1 VPTADALVLGG
12 GPAGLGAALALAR
25 GGADVML
32 VEESGVP
39 GGLCVTRERA
49 GFRYDL
55 GGHIPFV
62 DGPGRREWLERLLG
76 GDLRWVDRP
85 VSCVREGRVV
95 RGRYLDQ
102 RPEPP
107 EPPAPRD
114 VSAAGELGWRFGAT
128 FVDRVMRPYLEKVD
142 GLPLERIPGE
152 RALRLLEDQAA
163 PDGFLFPAHGIGQLM
178 DVMAAAA
185 RAEGAQVRL
194 RARVRTLQVP
204 QGRMSG
210 ALVEAADGT
219 WEVRAEHAVV
229 ALPPGV
235 AARLLDPAPPGGT
248 TRAVRMRAV
257 CIVYL
262 AVDRE
267 RLTLEPWIQVDDP
280 RVPFSRVFEPVN
292 WSPALA
298 PPGRTVIGLECYCR
312 AEDGDPVWGLADE
325 RLGAWCAASLCDPL
339 GWLDD
344 PAEAA
349 LLDVVRLPR
358 AYPEA
363 DLEQV
368 PAVRAPALWLNGL
381 GGVHVA
387 PGAAVIEAIEAGEG
401 AAKAILSEVR

>member
-1 VPTADALVLGG
+1 MPTADALVLGG

-25 GGADVML
+25 GGADVIL
-32 VEESGVP
+32 VEENGVP
-39 GGLCVTRERA
+39 GGLCVTREQA

-76 GDLRWVDRP
+76 GELRWVDRP

-102 RPEPP
+102 RPETP

-114 VSAAGELGWRFGAT
+114 VSAAGELGWRFGAA
-128 FVDRVMRPYLEKVD
+128 FVDRVMRPYLEKVN

-163 PDGFLFPAHGIGQLM
+163 PDGFLFPARGIGQLM

-229 ALPPGV
+229 ALPAGV

-262 AVDRE
+262 ALDRE

-280 RVPFSRVFEPVN
+280 GRRSPGSSSR
-292 WSPALA
+292 STGA
-298 PPGRTVIGLECYCR
+298 PPWPPR
-312 AEDGDPVWGLADE
+312 
-325 RLGAWCAASLCDPL
+325 GA
-339 GWLDD
+339 
-344 PAEAA
+344 
-349 LLDVVRLPR
+349 R
-358 AYPEA
+358 
-363 DLEQV
+363 
-368 PAVRAPALWLNGL
+368 
-381 GGVHVA
+381 
-387 PGAAVIEAIEAGEG
+387 
-401 AAKAILSEVR
+401 